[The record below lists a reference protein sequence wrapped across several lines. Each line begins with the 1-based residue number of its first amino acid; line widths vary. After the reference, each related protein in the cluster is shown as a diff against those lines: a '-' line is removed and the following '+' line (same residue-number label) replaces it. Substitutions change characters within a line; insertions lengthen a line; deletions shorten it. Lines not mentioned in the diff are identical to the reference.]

1 MASEK
6 IRNIIKS
13 KVNSAIS
20 LARKQVEQYG
30 RGKLNEI
37 NKQLEDPKTLVDVL
51 LVNVDNNTCS
61 DKGKN
66 KFDKK
71 IKVYKDKIERLQ
83 NVIDTLLST
92 IEKTKS
98 KLDALIEENGILPKI
113 DNSATELRKITNPL
127 QIVITTISSLINT
140 VGFIPPPATAPS
152 GPLILAKDSMGI
164 AKGKITEIDN
174 LILSIPNM
182 TQTYINKIR
191 DILDEIDV
199 VAIEA
204 EKIQKKIV
212 ELLAYLLYVKLK
224 FDHDCQVLLDGSTGI
239 LGNNGTEP
247 GINSGGLD
255 KPLTLEELIA
265 LSNELAQGML
275 NDLISQGEDKVLE
288 KKEELID
295 IINQYKIPYSYK
307 IVDPII
313 TLQNIID
320 NTPIETP
327 NGENG

>member
-127 QIVITTISSLINT
+127 QIVITTISSL
-140 VGFIPPPATAPS
+140 
-152 GPLILAKDSMGI
+152 L
-164 AKGKITEIDN
+164 
-174 LILSIPNM
+174 
-182 TQTYINKIR
+182 
-191 DILDEIDV
+191 
-199 VAIEA
+199 
-204 EKIQKKIV
+204 
-212 ELLAYLLYVKLK
+212 KLK
-224 FDHDCQVLLDGSTGI
+224 L
-239 LGNNGTEP
+239 
-247 GINSGGLD
+247 
-255 KPLTLEELIA
+255 
-265 LSNELAQGML
+265 
-275 NDLISQGEDKVLE
+275 
-288 KKEELID
+288 
-295 IINQYKIPYSYK
+295 
-307 IVDPII
+307 
-313 TLQNIID
+313 
-320 NTPIETP
+320 
-327 NGENG
+327 